1 MSWQASLPPKFNGK
15 GRDQNI
21 VPVTFSAEPLL
32 PVSWTTQPLM
42 IGPDGP
48 KNGLDEGSASAQD
61 AAMKGGNACRYFVM
75 AAGFCGFL
83 LAVALLTVGIIKQF
97 QDQNDISNLSKRLKA
112 AEATII
118 VQTAQIASINA
129 TLIANVAQTNVNTA
143 NIFSLNASVI
153 SDEQRISVLEVD
165 LNATIDRLT
174 ADEVKLLGVM
184 DNVTVLQSDV
194 ATLQQDVVTLIAEV
208 TTLQYNVTVQAAQ
221 IYDLQNATIQNSLV
235 IQTIISY
242 MQGKSPKCVH
252 HFFHLT
258 LVSSSAKET

>member
-15 GRDQNI
+15 GRDQS
-21 VPVTFSAEPLL
+21 VPPVAFAEPLL

-48 KNGLDEGSASAQD
+48 KNGLEEDASAQ
-61 AAMKGGNACRYFVM
+61 AMKGGNACRYFVM
-75 AAGFCGFL
+75 AVGFCGFF

-97 QDQNDISNLSKRLKA
+97 QDQNDISNLSKRLKV

-153 SDEQRISVLEVD
+153 SDEQRISVLETD

-184 DNVTVLQSDV
+184 DNVTILQSDV

-221 IYDLQNATIQNSLV
+221 ISDLQNATIQNSLT

-242 MQGKSPKCVH
+242 MQGKYQFVASQKIT
-252 HFFHLT
+252 LT
-258 LVSSSAKET
+258 H